1 MNRILNLGMAV
12 IASAALS
19 QSAFAA
25 AQTDRGKGSG
35 KGFAAVTHTSHG
47 AKSAMRSGGG
57 SKAFAQ
63 SNRSF
68 AAVGRND
75 KAAPLNRNQT
85 VASTSRIAN
94 TRVTGT
100 RSFAAVS
107 SGAAVR
113 VDAFRAGRFQ
123 PAWDVNR
130 VYTWGGHQWRC
141 HDGIWAVIDIGWPVY
156 GFAYPFW
163 YEGQVYGP
171 VYRETYVADYPAW
184 DLSLRIR
191 VQTRL
196 TEEGYYTGPIDGIF
210 GPMTS
215 GAIAAYQRDH
225 DLPVTGRLN
234 HELLVA
240 MGIG

>member
-1 MNRILNLGMAV
+1 MNRIMNLGMAV

-25 AQTDRGKGSG
+25 GHMDRGKGSG
-35 KGFAAVTHTSHG
+35 KGSAAVTHTSP
-47 AKSAMRSGGG
+47 AKSAMRSVGG

-68 AAVGRND
+68 AAVGSG

-85 VASTSRIAN
+85 VASTSRIAK
-94 TRVTGT
+94 TPVTGS

-107 SGAAVR
+107 SGTAVR

-123 PAWDVNR
+123 PGWDVNR
-130 VYTWGGHQWRC
+130 VYSWGGHQWGF
-141 HDGIWAVIDIGWPVY
+141 HDGIWAVIDVGWPGY

-163 YEGQVYGP
+163 YAGQVYGP
-171 VYRETYVADYPAW
+171 VYRETSVADYPAW

-196 TEEGYYTGPIDGIF
+196 TEEGYYTGPIDGIC